1 MSDLVIR
8 PAVQADLPALV
19 ALLADD
25 IRGRE
30 REDPS
35 LPLDEGYARAF
46 SLIQARPDQHLM
58 VGELDGEV
66 VATLQLTFIPGLAR
80 KGAWRGIVEA
90 VHVRSDR
97 RSQGLGAQLIAWAA
111 ATARAR
117 GDCPFL
123 QLTSDK
129 RRLDAH
135 RFYERLGFERSH
147 EGFKLAL

>member
-1 MSDLVIR
+1 MDLIIR
-8 PAVQADLPALV
+8 PAVEADLPALV

-25 IRGRE
+25 VRGRE
-30 REDPS
+30 REDAS
-35 LPLDEGYARAF
+35 LPLDHGYGRAF
-46 SLIQARPDQHLM
+46 AEIQKRPDQHLM

-66 VATLQLTFIPGLAR
+66 LATLQLTFIPGLTR
-80 KGAWRGIVEA
+80 KGAWRGVIEA
-90 VHVRSDR
+90 VHVRSDS
-97 RSQGLGAQLIAWAA
+97 RSRGLGARMIAWAA
-111 ATARAR
+111 ETARAR

-135 RFYERLGFERSH
+135 RFYERLGFQRSH

>member
-1 MSDLVIR
+1 MSGLVIR
-8 PAVQADLPALV
+8 PATEADLPALA
-19 ALLADD
+19 ALLAGDVL
-25 IRGRE
+25 GRE

-35 LPLDEGYARAF
+35 LPLDPGYARAF
-46 SLIQARPDQHLM
+46 AEIARRPDLHLM

-90 VHVRSDR
+90 VFVRSDR
-97 RSQGLGAQLIAWAA
+97 RGQGLGAALIAWAV

-123 QLTSDK
+123 QLTTDK

-135 RFYERLGFERSH
+135 RFYARLGFKPSH
-147 EGFKLAL
+147 EGFKLQL

>member
-8 PAVQADLPALV
+8 PAAEADLPALV

-25 IRGRE
+25 VRGRE

-35 LPLDEGYARAF
+35 LPLDAGYGRAF
-46 SLIQARPDQHLM
+46 ALIQARPDQHLM

-66 VATLQLTFIPGLAR
+66 VATLQLTFVPGLAR

-90 VHVRSDR
+90 VHVRSDM
-97 RSQGLGAQLIAWAA
+97 RSQGLGAEMIAWAVE
-111 ATARAR
+111 TARAR

-135 RFYERLGFERSH
+135 RFYERLGFQRSH
-147 EGFKLAL
+147 EGFKLPL